1 MVHMTYCDKCMNSG
15 IDIDGNPCTC
25 RISAK
30 SFYDSVSCLD
40 IPAQYRGVSFN
51 PSLVPTDLPDSY
63 ANYLKGIHNDIL
75 AGRLPDK
82 NILICS
88 PINHSK
94 SILAYSC
101 IEVLFR
107 NGIPT
112 FPLYDVLEIKRMLLD
127 FDLGK
132 KQTYD
137 IQEPELLL
145 TAPLLFAK
153 IPRITSWEVYDAI
166 TVLLDRRVRRDNT
179 TIFIYDGYWNQLIY
193 NDKQNLLT
201 GLMGDGHYNT
211 LEVKSWSVSNV
222 DSNLPEIKLK
232 DNIG

>member
-1 MVHMTYCDKCMNSG
+1 MSYCPKCMNTG
-15 IDIDGNPCTC
+15 IDINNNPCTC
-25 RISAK
+25 RINAK
-30 SFYDSVSCLD
+30 SFYESVSCMD
-40 IPAQYRGVSFN
+40 IPAQYRGMQFN
-51 PSLVPTDLPDSY
+51 AALVPKDVPDSY
-63 ANYLKGIHNDIL
+63 ANYLKNIHDSVVTGQVL
-75 AGRLPDK
+75 DK

-107 NGIPT
+107 NSIPI
-112 FPLYDVLEIKRMLLD
+112 FPLYDVLELKRMLMD

-132 KQTYD
+132 KQTYNITD
-137 IQEPELLL
+137 PDVIM
-145 TAPLLFAK
+145 TCPLLFVK

-166 TVLLDRRVRRDNT
+166 TLILDRRVRRSNST
-179 TIFIYDGYWNQLIY
+179 VFIYDGYWNQLIY

-211 LEVKSWSVSNV
+211 IEVKSWSVTES
-222 DSNLPEIKLK
+222 STKLPEIKLEE
-232 DNIG
+232 NIG